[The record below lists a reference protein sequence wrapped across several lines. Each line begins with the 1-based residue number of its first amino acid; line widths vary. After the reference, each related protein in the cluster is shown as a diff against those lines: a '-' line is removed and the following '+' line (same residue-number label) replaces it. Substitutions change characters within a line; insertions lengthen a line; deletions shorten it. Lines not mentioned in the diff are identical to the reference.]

1 MPTFFYKAKTGPS
14 AITQGVIEANNQ
26 GDALHKLSM
35 KGYFPISVV
44 MKEDNFVLE
53 KETKKKFSL
62 NFLKKVSIKDL
73 ADFTRSLA
81 DLLDSGVPLFRSVQ
95 ILAEQCNNTAL
106 KLVLDDIQGSIRDG
120 KTLHESL
127 GKNPKVFSALYI
139 NMVKSGEIGGMLET
153 VLNRLA
159 DFAEKE
165 DETRSK
171 IKSAMAYPML
181 MLSVGVLSITVLM
194 TFVIPRLVQLFSDMG
209 QALPL
214 PTQILIMISSALN
227 NYWWLILIVSLTLFY
242 IFQKWKKSEDG
253 GRIYDRIKLKVP
265 IIKDLIL
272 KEEIARFGRTLS
284 TLLNNGVPIIQSLS
298 IIKDTIKNKVI
309 RDEIAM
315 AADEISKGAKLGEC
329 LKKCGNFPPLFVNM
343 VAVGEESGH
352 VEKSLE
358 KVAESYDK
366 QVDRTIKTFTTILE
380 PLMIVVLG
388 SILGAIV
395 ISMILPIFDL
405 SNVAK

>member
-1 MPTFFYKAKTGPS
+1 
-14 AITQGVIEANNQ
+14 
-26 GDALHKLSM
+26 
-35 KGYFPISVV
+35 
-44 MKEDNFVLE
+44 
-53 KETKKKFSL
+53 
-62 NFLKKVSIKDL
+62 
-73 ADFTRSLA
+73 
-81 DLLDSGVPLFRSVQ
+81 
-95 ILAEQCNNTAL
+95 
-106 KLVLDDIQGSIRDG
+106 VLDDIQGSIRDG

>member
-1 MPTFFYKAKTGPS
+1 MPSYFYKAKTGPS
-14 AITQGVIEANNQ
+14 EITQGVIEANNQ
-26 GDALHKLSM
+26 TEALNKLSM

-44 MKEDNFVLE
+44 LKDDNVVIE
-53 KETKKKFSL
+53 QEKKKKPSL
-62 NFLKKVSIKDL
+62 NFFTRITIKDL
-73 ADFTRSLA
+73 AEFTRSLA
-81 DLLDSGVPLFRSVQ
+81 DLLDSGVPLFRAVQ
-95 ILAEQCNNTAL
+95 ILAQQCTNTAL
-106 KLVLDDIQGSIRDG
+106 KVVLEDIQNSIRDG

-127 GKNPKVFSALYI
+127 SKNPRVFTPLYI

-165 DETRSK
+165 DEIRSK
-171 IKSAMAYPML
+171 IKSAMAYPLL
-181 MLSVGVLSITVLM
+181 MLSVGVLSVTVLL

-209 QALPL
+209 QALPI
-214 PTQILIMISSALN
+214 PTQILIAVSTGLTQ
-227 NYWWLILIVSLTLFY
+227 YWWIITITIIVLFY
-242 IFQKWKKSEDG
+242 TFQRWKKSEEG
-253 GRIYDRIKLKVP
+253 GLIYDRIKLKIPV
-265 IIKDLIL
+265 IKDLIL
-272 KEEIARFGRTLS
+272 KEEVARFGRTLS
-284 TLLNNGVPIIQSLS
+284 TLLNNGVPIIQSLN

-309 RDEIAM
+309 RNELAV
-315 AADEISKGAKLGEC
+315 AADEISRGAKLGEC
-329 LKKCGNFPPLFVNM
+329 LKRCGNFPPLFVNM

-380 PLMIVVLG
+380 PLMIIVLG